1 MINLKNLYI
10 KDIKYDIPIIYTIIV
25 NITFILC
32 GKYTKGL
39 SPLQIFYNSFF
50 KIQFLYIS

>member
-25 NITFILC
+25 NITFISLC

-39 SPLQIFYNSFF
+39 SPLQIFYNIF
-50 KIQFLYIS
+50 